1 MCHHWRPRQE
11 DDCELAASPGCVLYY
26 ILFQLCPTEFYLSF
40 YSDFLNEGLKIIVP
54 WWSAAF
60 FARTG
65 P

>member
-1 MCHHWRPRQE
+1 MSSQPVQ
-11 DDCELAASPGCVLYY
+11 AVYY
-26 ILFQLCPTEFYLSF
+26 TIFFFNCARLNSTYHFILI
-40 YSDFLNEGLKIIVP
+40 FLNEGLKIIVP